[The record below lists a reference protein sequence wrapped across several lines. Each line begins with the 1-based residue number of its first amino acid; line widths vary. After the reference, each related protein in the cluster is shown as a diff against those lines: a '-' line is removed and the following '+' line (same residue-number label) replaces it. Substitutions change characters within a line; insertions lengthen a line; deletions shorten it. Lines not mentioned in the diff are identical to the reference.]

1 MQRYKKQKARH
12 ARKNSRKHSLLIS
25 TSSIRSNA
33 RLPLDTSS
41 GSRGAAE
48 LAPHGYLK
56 KYIPALRS
64 NILAQWPLTRSVSH
78 SIFNGAG
85 FRRWR
90 RITLAMVNHSRSNL
104 LKTAL
109 YERELLL
116 AANEEKERSLFE
128 RRGKQR
134 CTVNAHSELLRS
146 RICRVKTT
154 TAKTKRPERK
164 ALFES
169 RISVPALWFFRVT
182 KEHKRNS
189 NN

>member
-1 MQRYKKQKARH
+1 MRVSIACDDGTFMFPKECPKGFSAKRLRGGKTCALNPRWPVSFSCFNGCFIPFFSCDEKKQKARH
-12 ARKNSRKHSLLIS
+12 ARKNSRERSLLIS

-90 RITLAMVNHSRSNL
+90 RITSAIVF
-104 LKTAL
+104 
-109 YERELLL
+109 
-116 AANEEKERSLFE
+116 SLQE
-128 RRGKQR
+128 
-134 CTVNAHSELLRS
+134 
-146 RICRVKTT
+146 
-154 TAKTKRPERK
+154 
-164 ALFES
+164 
-169 RISVPALWFFRVT
+169 
-182 KEHKRNS
+182 
-189 NN
+189 

>member
-1 MQRYKKQKARH
+1 MRTNEAMNFAMRNHCK
-12 ARKNSRKHSLLIS
+12 
-25 TSSIRSNA
+25 SN
-33 RLPLDTSS
+33 P
-41 GSRGAAE
+41 
-48 LAPHGYLK
+48 
-56 KYIPALRS
+56 
-64 NILAQWPLTRSVSH
+64 
-78 SIFNGAG
+78 
-85 FRRWR
+85 
-90 RITLAMVNHSRSNL
+90 

-134 CTVNAHSELLRS
+134 YMVNVHSELLRS

-169 RISVPALWFFRVT
+169 RISVPGSLLLSVAQ
-182 KEHKRNS
+182 KEEQKEYLIKRIAAK
-189 NN
+189 

>member
-1 MQRYKKQKARH
+1 MCALNPRWPEGFSCFNGCFIPFFSCDEKKQKARH
-12 ARKNSRKHSLLIS
+12 ARKNSRERSLLIS

-128 RRGKQR
+128 RR
-134 CTVNAHSELLRS
+134 
-146 RICRVKTT
+146 
-154 TAKTKRPERK
+154 
-164 ALFES
+164 ES
-169 RISVPALWFFRVT
+169 SVAW
-182 KEHKRNS
+182 
-189 NN
+189 